1 MHYFCNLTALL
12 AIDRTAHACFSALS
26 PEIQQR
32 ILSHSAQ
39 LHTREE
45 LLLYAVRLMLPQ
57 LQV

>member
-12 AIDRTAHACFSALS
+12 AIDRTAYACFSALS
-26 PEIQQR
+26 TEIQQR

-45 LLLYAVRLMLPQ
+45 LLLYAAHLTLPQ
-57 LQV
+57 MQP